1 MCTTHAREGHVR
13 RKDECFSC
21 WLGKGKP
28 AVGFSFC
35 IHGERRHRCQLCPG
49 KSPVPLAMTHI
60 PNDADRPSS
69 FTAATATSE
78 ATEIETEA
86 LVAHRR
92 QHKRPRPCEGF
103 RAAHAHP
110 AARDVIYGNNGVPVY
125 AELELRS
132 TQESLRVLQLELC
145 RLQPTQQDLVSAP
158 VNGRGDRV
166 LIKIPSYTKKGRRW
180 VEEPFVSALKSFMV
194 ASIGCR
200 REVLTM
206 LSAMNKEH
214 DTSTAK
220 YIFTGCLYIAPKSR
234 TGGHI
239 QRQEIHTD
247 TETTGSEI
255 CVAVS
260 PTDLCL
266 GTVLQSRAAGMLV
279 QAETTAFVFD
289 QGWMH
294 AGPAWFVPPLS
305 TFPYFGPG
313 RFFFHFLSTEA
324 SDACIADTQERDG
337 LTGLQSL
344 VMRVA

>member
-35 IHGERRHRCQLCPG
+35 MHGKRRHRCQLCPG
-49 KSPVPLAMTHI
+49 KSPVPPAMTHI
-60 PNDADRPSS
+60 PNDTDRPSS

-103 RAAHAHP
+103 RAARAHP
-110 AARDVIYGNNGVPVY
+110 EARDVIYGNNGVPVY

-220 YIFTGCLYIAPKSR
+220 YIFTGCLYIAPNRGQVATSR
-234 TGGHI
+234 GRKFIPTLR
-239 QRQEIHTD
+239 QRGPRSASQCH
-247 TETTGSEI
+247 
-255 CVAVS
+255 
-260 PTDLCL
+260 
-266 GTVLQSRAAGMLV
+266 LQSYVSGRSCSRAQQVCWSRQKQLHLFSTKAG
-279 QAETTAFVFD
+279 
-289 QGWMH
+289 
-294 AGPAWFVPPLS
+294 
-305 TFPYFGPG
+305 
-313 RFFFHFLSTEA
+313 
-324 SDACIADTQERDG
+324 C
-337 LTGLQSL
+337 
-344 VMRVA
+344 MRVRLGLCRHCPLFPISGQVVSFFIS